1 MEFTKGNILNTPEE
15 LDALP
20 KDTIIIDF
28 FNDGEFEGQLCTV
41 AQKMGNSAWA
51 TTGVPELFT
60 AEQLLAGG
68 DTNYVILRHGTDSI
82 KFSD

>member
-1 MEFTKGNILNTPEE
+1 MQFTSAEILKSPEE

-20 KDTIIIDF
+20 QDTIIIDF
-28 FNDGEFEGQLCTV
+28 FDDGEFEGQLCTL
-41 AQKMGNSAWA
+41 AQKVGDSRWA
-51 TTGVPELFT
+51 ATGVVELFT

-68 DTNYVILRHGTDSI
+68 DTNYVVLRHGSDSI